1 MARGGKAARIVDK
14 LLIALQAT
22 SEHRPELRVPRHRL
36 LEPRVTD
43 REVGRAGK
51 ELLEVGRRNHLKAKE
66 KTVAFEVTELQRLAG
81 QPPAALREPV
91 LEAVANQA
99 GIAAL
104 AAQSP
109 LEVLKLLCRVLGMG
123 ERRRS
128 SVGNRRPGFGLH
140 GRLDSRAGLGPCP
153 GNRNLLGLL
162 LRHGLGPDARLG
174 PSLPPSPVGKDVVR
188 EQLDPRARSLGRK
201 AELLLV
207 SASQLPHRH
216 IAARLHEAP
225 DLLAPVDGAEPDGQ
239 VVAKLRRTLP
249 AEISATIDLKEL
261 LRGTHARLGHEGLRF
276 CKEVSRGVLTASP
289 RVLLKIIQEC
299 RGVLLPVVSP
309 KRARAR
315 PDDLL
320 SPVELLSKL
329 G

>member
-1 MARGGKAARIVDK
+1 MA
-14 LLIALQAT
+14 LEIA
-22 SEHRPELRVPRHRL
+22 
-36 LEPRVTD
+36 
-43 REVGRAGK
+43 
-51 ELLEVGRRNHLKAKE
+51 
-66 KTVAFEVTELQRLAG
+66 ELQCLAG

-99 GIAAL
+99 GIAAIV
-104 AAQSP
+104 AQSP

-153 GNRNLLGLL
+153 GNRSLLGLL
-162 LRHGLGPDARLG
+162 LRHGLSPDARLG

-216 IAARLHEAP
+216 IAARFHEP
-225 DLLAPVDGAEPDGQ
+225 SDLLAAVDFAEPDGQ
-239 VVAKLRRTLP
+239 VVAELRRILT
-249 AEISATIDLKEL
+249 AEVRATIELKKL
-261 LRGTHARLGHEGLRF
+261 LRGTHARLGHEGLRL
-276 CKEVSRGVLTASP
+276 CKEVPRGVLAASL
-289 RVLLKIIQEC
+289 RVLLKIVQE
-299 RGVLLPVVSP
+299 RGGVLLPVVSP

-315 PDDLL
+315 PDNLL
-320 SPVELLSKL
+320 SPVELLSEL